1 MPQGLVTRVA
11 VGWHVV
17 MHWNKLMP
25 HVVNRV
31 HSILKEIKITIIIII
46 IIRGVVSIS
55 WTSFYWSD
63 VLKWIN
69 QSRRSEAVDL
79 YL

>member
-31 HSILKEIKITIIIII
+31 HSILKEVKITIIIII
-46 IIRGVVSIS
+46 IRG
-55 WTSFYWSD
+55 
-63 VLKWIN
+63 
-69 QSRRSEAVDL
+69 
-79 YL
+79 